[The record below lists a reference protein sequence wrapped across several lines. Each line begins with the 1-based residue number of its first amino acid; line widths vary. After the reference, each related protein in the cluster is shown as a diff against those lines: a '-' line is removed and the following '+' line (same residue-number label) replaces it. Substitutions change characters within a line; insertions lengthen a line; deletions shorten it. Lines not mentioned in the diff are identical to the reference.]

1 MLWLPSVI
9 RRELKFVSH
18 NDAWAIN
25 LQIHYHESVIKEDI
39 PRLSA
44 STKVRLKTA
53 IEQKLMTHPETYGKP
68 LRKSL
73 KGYRK
78 LKGPGDYRVIFRI
91 QNQAV
96 KVILIQHRSVVYKHA
111 VKRIIQTS

>member
-1 MLWLPSVI
+1 MSFEI
-9 RRELKFVSH
+9 
-18 NDAWAIN
+18 
-25 LQIHYHESVIKEDI
+25 QYHESVIKEDI

-44 STKVRLKTA
+44 STKLRLKSA

-78 LKGPGDYRVIFRI
+78 LRVGDYRVVFRI
-91 QNQAV
+91 ENQSV
-96 KVILIQHRSVVYKHA
+96 KVFLIQHRSVVYKHA
-111 VKRIIQTS
+111 ETRITQR

>member
-1 MLWLPSVI
+1 MN
-9 RRELKFVSH
+9 F
-18 NDAWAIN
+18 
-25 LQIHYHESVIKEDI
+25 QIHYHESVIKEDI

-53 IEQKLMTHPETYGKP
+53 IEHKLMTHPETYGKP

-73 KGYRK
+73 KSYRK
-78 LKGPGDYRVIFRI
+78 LRVGDYRVIFRI

-111 VKRIIQTS
+111 VKRIIQTN